1 MRDMPKRNLASG
13 QCEVQSLVWEEL
25 EELDLMVRGAR
36 RVESAAPRDLSCRD
50 ALAAVAATA
59 HRPE

>member
-1 MRDMPKRNLASG
+1 MRKQNLASG

-25 EELDLMVRGAR
+25 EELDLTVRGPR
-36 RVESAAPRDLSCRD
+36 RVESAAPRDMPCRD
-50 ALAAVAATA
+50 TLAALAATA

>member
-1 MRDMPKRNLASG
+1 MRDMPKQNLASG

-25 EELDLMVRGAR
+25 EELALMVRRAR
-36 RVESAAPRDLSCRD
+36 RVECAAPRDMPCRD
-50 ALAAVAATA
+50 TLAAVAATA